1 MKTTFILRCVLMLLP
16 ISLWAQY
23 SGSALPANREIGIS
37 EQQTTSLLFPYR
49 ILSVDRGSR
58 DILAQKPK
66 GLENI
71 LQIKAVQEEFL
82 SSNLTVVTAEGKLYN
97 FLVYYEACPYY
108 SAYDFTGKGTGEVV
122 AEHTDNAALLDALAS
137 KAYHDRHRIRL
148 NESDNGITLSVT
160 GMFVEEEYFFYRITI
175 ENATNISYT
184 IDKLRFLI
192 RDQKRSR
199 RTASQDIEITPIT
212 VWEPTEK
219 VPPNALKTFVVVLP
233 KFTIP
238 DKKNLFVALTE
249 ASGGRHLQLKLRNRK
264 ATQVVPLPTFNE

>member
-16 ISLWAQY
+16 VGLWAQY
-23 SGSALPANREIGIS
+23 SGSALPANRKIGIS

-71 LQIKAVQEEFL
+71 LQIKAVQEEFPE
-82 SSNLTVVTAEGKLYN
+82 SNLTVVTADGKLYN

-108 SAYDFTGKGTGEVV
+108 SAYDFTGKAMGAAV
-122 AEHTDNAALLDALAS
+122 AEHTDNAALLDTLAS

-184 IDKLRFLI
+184 IDRLRFLI

-238 DKKNLFVALTE
+238 DKKNLFVELTE

>member
-1 MKTTFILRCVLMLLP
+1 MKTMFILRCVLLLLP
-16 ISLWAQY
+16 VCLWAQY
-23 SGSALPANREIGIS
+23 SGSALPVNREIGIS

-82 SSNLTVVTAEGKLYN
+82 ESNLTVVTADGKLYN

-122 AEHTDNAALLDALAS
+122 AEQKDNAALLDALAS

-184 IDKLRFLI
+184 IDRLRFLI

-199 RTASQDIEITPIT
+199 RTASQDIEITPIM

-238 DKKNLFVALTE
+238 DKKNLFVELTE